1 MKIFQSKQ
9 LIVFLNKL
17 GDSNKDVRVSS
28 LRALRAKN
36 SLTDQS
42 ALRATC
48 QSALQAH
55 VLTFQHALGLLP
67 HMAFVTS

>member
-1 MKIFQSKQ
+1 M
-9 LIVFLNKL
+9 LE
-17 GDSNKDVRVSS
+17 S
-28 LRALRAKN
+28 LRLHALRAKN
-36 SLTDQS
+36 VLTGQS

-67 HMAFVTS
+67 HMAFVSS

>member
-1 MKIFQSKQ
+1 MLESP
-9 LIVFLNKL
+9 
-17 GDSNKDVRVSS
+17 S

-36 SLTDQS
+36 VLTGQS

-48 QSALQAH
+48 QSVLQAH